1 MIESQSTNSLP
12 GVQPLPYQL
21 ALRDYLKAEEP
32 EVWEWFASSRSRS
45 EQAEAVRF
53 ELLKSTYRIERETQ
67 PAMYEAAEAVS
78 QRLG

>member
-21 ALRDYLKAEEP
+21 ALRDYLKTEEP

-78 QRLG
+78 QR